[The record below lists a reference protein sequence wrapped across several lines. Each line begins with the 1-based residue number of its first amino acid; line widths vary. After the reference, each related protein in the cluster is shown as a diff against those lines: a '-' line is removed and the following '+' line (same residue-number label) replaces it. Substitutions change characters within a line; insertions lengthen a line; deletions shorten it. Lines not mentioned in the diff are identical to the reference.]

1 MKLEKAKQVYDPI
14 VKAQRGR
21 YFGDLKNPVSRP
33 FVGAHGKVYRTIFVY
48 NPMNENNIDHVLISE
63 EDLPKLDQ
71 LLEIAITS
79 KGDVIG
85 RKKRGKNSTHQT
97 SLEFLLYG
105 EFPRNVVHIN
115 QNVLD
120 FRRMNICKIKSFENG
135 NFVIEDISQAEGY
148 WNISFEGST
157 RALISLCIRDNP
169 NQCWDELVKTVS
181 DLKDCPM
188 HETEKYLIE
197 FKNRNMLGY
206 HEGSEWKEWT
216 GSC

>member
-1 MKLEKAKQVYDPI
+1 MRIYRAKQIYDPI
-14 VKAQRGR
+14 VKAQRGK
-21 YFGDLKNPVSRP
+21 YIGDLKNPVSRP
-33 FVGAHGKVYRTIFVY
+33 FVGAHGKVYRTIF
-48 NPMNENNIDHVLISE
+48 E

-148 WNISFEGST
+148 WNISFDGST

-169 NQCWDELVKTVS
+169 NQCWD
-181 DLKDCPM
+181 
-188 HETEKYLIE
+188 LI
-197 FKNRNMLGY
+197 
-206 HEGSEWKEWT
+206 
-216 GSC
+216 